1 MSQELL
7 RAHTCDDAMWI
18 ATTQVEGAHGGIIR
32 DVRGMASTVRIGVF
46 MQAYTDRQ
54 RQKQAKAL
62 DRRKL
67 EPRIHDYVRDT
78 VRSTLEKRSTV

>member
-1 MSQELL
+1 
-7 RAHTCDDAMWI
+7 
-18 ATTQVEGAHGGIIR
+18 
-32 DVRGMASTVRIGVF
+32 MASIVRIGVF